1 MNNEEIPLGGSM
13 ENPTHNQN
21 DPRKTSP
28 PRKVDWKGFF
38 SGLVFFFFMR
48 LDSLFFSLPIW
59 ILLILHFTIKLPL
72 KWFFLAVGIFFLV
85 GFFRYL
91 VLLFA
96 RWGASYED
104 APKENKNPYSNGRGK
119 K

>member
-1 MNNEEIPLGGSM
+1 MDNKTGST
-13 ENPTHNQN
+13 NP
-21 DPRKTSP
+21 RP
-28 PRKVDWKGFF
+28 PRRIDWKGFF

-59 ILLILHFTIKLPL
+59 LLLVLHFTIKLPL

-85 GFFRYL
+85 GFIRYL

-104 APKENKNPYSNGRGK
+104 APKENKNPYSNGRFDK

>member
-1 MNNEEIPLGGSM
+1 MENGNSMNNTPS
-13 ENPTHNQN
+13 
-21 DPRKTSP
+21 PR
-28 PRKVDWKGFF
+28 RIDWKDFF

-59 ILLILHFTIKLPL
+59 LLLILHFTVKLPI
-72 KWFFLAVGIFFLV
+72 KWFFMAVGLFFLV
-85 GFFRYL
+85 GFIRYL

-96 RWGASYED
+96 RWGASCED
-104 APKENKNPYSNGRGK
+104 PIKENKNPYSNGRSK

>member
-1 MNNEEIPLGGSM
+1 MENRNSMNN
-13 ENPTHNQN
+13 
-21 DPRKTSP
+21 SP
-28 PRKVDWKGFF
+28 SPRKVDWKGFF

-59 ILLILHFTIKLPL
+59 LLLILHFTVKLPI
-72 KWFFLAVGIFFLV
+72 KWFFIAVGLFFLV
-85 GFFRYL
+85 GFIRYL